1 MSPRG
6 TKQKPTI
13 FKVQPRPVSPDDVQ
27 VLIIE
32 RDRLAAAD
40 TRTEAE
46 RWLGDPPPGRSAL
59 AQRLRDLRNC

>member
-6 TKQKPTI
+6 HHQKETLH
-13 FKVQPRPVSPDDVQ
+13 KVERPVSPDDVR

-32 RDRLAAAD
+32 RDPLAAMD

-46 RWLGDPPPGRSAL
+46 KWLGDPPPNRSAL
-59 AQRLRDLRNC
+59 AQRKQT

>member
-6 TKQKPTI
+6 SKQKPTI
-13 FKVQPRPVSPDDVQ
+13 FKIQCPVSPDDVQ

-59 AQRLRDLRNC
+59 AQRDRR